1 MLQSIYINS
10 NEFLIFEYS
19 RTILLPSFQDTV
31 QNIGVFE
38 VSERRSGEASKR
50 WKLVRRHKIAK
61 RNSTTP
67 ADTCITQD
75 NAGCRKRRRYFMLEK
90 CCCRLKR
97 NKLLW
102 SFWPGRTFYQVPY
115 HYSVDIFIQRIF
127 KGGGE
132 RSEKE
137 GKFEITIR
145 FVNNDCQ
152 RWLNGEENCWYYRIP
167 DINVWLFLNLM

>member
-1 MLQSIYINS
+1 MISLA
-10 NEFLIFEYS
+10 S
-19 RTILLPSFQDTV
+19 RTISDFSITTMVRDHHRLRIRFKKEK
-31 QNIGVFE
+31 GVEHFLNTQ
-38 VSERRSGEASKR
+38 RRSGEASKR

-102 SFWPGRTFYQVPY
+102 SFWPGRTFQVPY
-115 HYSVDIFIQRIF
+115 HYSVDIFIQRIYS
-127 KGGGE
+127 K
-132 RSEKE
+132 
-137 GKFEITIR
+137 
-145 FVNNDCQ
+145 
-152 RWLNGEENCWYYRIP
+152 GEEEEEESLKLP
-167 DINVWLFLNLM
+167 SVL